1 MSGSAVLDTALGVVF
16 VFLAASLIASG
27 VVEWLSNKLDKR
39 GEYLLRGLREM
50 LDVPPAAPAGGTSTP
65 AGDGLLE
72 TGSLRQGLNRM
83 AQAGAALADEL
94 MPPVLRRGAVA
105 GQQPAA
111 AGAATAWPA
120 TAPDVNLVDDL
131 VAAPLPDPE
140 ADPVTGEPVQP
151 PVQPEPQP
159 QPEPEPQ
166 PQPEPEPEPEPKP
179 QPQPQP
185 PPGAEAPRPWLAD
198 LLLAHPVVA
207 SLHRPVKP
215 ADPTSRSRGLRRRD
229 MHLTSYLSA
238 QAFARALL
246 DMFVSEGD
254 GETTVERI
262 RERVWRLDEAVPGRG
277 ALLVLIREAD
287 GDLARLRRLIEH
299 WYDEQMSHVTGW
311 YKRWAQWRLFVVG
324 GLLAVVANVSTI
336 AVAQSLYVDQP
347 VRQAVVAQAQ
357 AGQLCDSA
365 PDSDLSC
372 ERRQLGILRDL
383 SLPMGWHLGQAV
395 TDCRTGN
402 DGEDCGASPGA
413 WLSWAG
419 DSLRAAG
426 VDGVLLRLFGWLV
439 TAAAVSF
446 GAPFWFDA
454 LSKLGSLRTAGVRP
468 PPAPGS

>member
-16 VFLAASLIASG
+16 VFLAASLVASG
-27 VVEWLSNKLDKR
+27 VVEWLSNKLNKR
-39 GEYLLRGLREM
+39 GDYLLRGLREM
-50 LDVPPAAPAGGTSTP
+50 LDVPPAAPVGGTSTP

-83 AQAGAALADEL
+83 AQAGATLADEL
-94 MPPVLRRGAVA
+94 MPPVLRRDTAARQPTA
-105 GQQPAA
+105 GETITLP
-111 AGAATAWPA
+111 GTSTAE
-120 TAPDVNLVDDL
+120 VNLLDDL
-131 VAAPLPDPE
+131 VEPPPLTHPE
-140 ADPVTGEPVQP
+140 ADPVTGEPIQP
-151 PVQPEPQP
+151 VEPAPVPPQP
-159 QPEPEPQ
+159 QPAP
-166 PQPEPEPEPEPKP
+166 
-179 QPQPQP
+179 
-185 PPGAEAPRPWLAD
+185 AADAPRPWLAD
-198 LLLAHPVVA
+198 LLLAHPVIA
-207 SLHRPVKP
+207 SLHRPARP
-215 ADPTSRSRGLRRRD
+215 ADPSSKSRGLRRRD

-262 RERVWRLDEAVPGRG
+262 KERVSRLDEAVPGRG

-287 GDLARLRRLIEH
+287 GDLDRLRRLIEH

-372 ERRQLGILRDL
+372 ERRQLGVLRNL
-383 SLPMGWHLGQAV
+383 SLPVGWNLDEVVA
-395 TDCRTGN
+395 DCRTAN
-402 DGEDCGASPGA
+402 DGEDCGAAPGA
-413 WLSWAG
+413 WVSWAW

-426 VDGVLLRLFGWLV
+426 FADILLRLLGWLI

-454 LSKLGSLRTAGVRP
+454 LSKLGSLRTAGARP
-468 PPAPGS
+468 QTSGS